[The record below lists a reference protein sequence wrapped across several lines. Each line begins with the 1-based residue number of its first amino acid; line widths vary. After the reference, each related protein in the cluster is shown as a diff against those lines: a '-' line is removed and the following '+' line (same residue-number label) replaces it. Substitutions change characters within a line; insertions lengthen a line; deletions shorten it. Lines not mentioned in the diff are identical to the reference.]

1 MKRFLAYLFIVLG
14 LGLTFSVS
22 ANDIE
27 NFQIEQI
34 SIGDSLL
41 DYYSKKQIDKRSSYI
56 KLGKKKFKEYK
67 KFYKDKNNELYDRV
81 VLYFKSDDIKYI
93 VKQISGRKYFI
104 NQIDNCYKT
113 QNIISDDI
121 EEILENSEKIESGIK
136 KQKRF
141 PDGDNYIK
149 ENFFYLN
156 NRSTISIVCYDYSK
170 KDTKSKDR
178 LSVVFSTY
186 EYSKWL
192 NNL

>member
-1 MKRFLAYLFIVLG
+1 MKKIFFIVFF
-14 LGLTFSVS
+14 TFLQSSVNS
-22 ANDIE
+22 NDIE
-27 NFQIEQI
+27 NLQIEQI

-41 DYYSKKQIDKRSSYI
+41 DYYSKKQIDKRSSHI

-113 QNIISDDI
+113 QNIISNDI
-121 EEILENSEKIESGIK
+121 EKILENSEKIESGIE
-136 KQKRF
+136 KQKRY
-141 PDGDNYIK
+141 PNGDSYIK
-149 ENFFYLN
+149 TIFFYLN
-156 NRSTISIVCYDYSK
+156 NRSIISIDCYDYSK
-170 KDTKSKDR
+170 KDSKSKDR
-178 LSVVFSTY
+178 LSVVFSTH
-186 EYSKWL
+186 EYSKWF